1 MDIPFCCFLKGTGFL
16 FLFSFS
22 FLFLLFLTSP
32 LLPLFSFT
40 IGFYS
45 FLNKFAI
52 SDYLGERRD
61 TKEEEGG
68 ERETRRE
75 KSVAEHLLSFSPL
88 LLVKQLSF
96 GAIQLKMFFPYP
108 CHLHLEGFFS
118 FSFFFSL
125 FLSFP
130 ILFSSPFFLFFCVF
144 QKAENSRIIK
154 FLPKLEYLVTTYHPP
169 PFF

>member
-61 TKEEEGG
+61 TKEEKGG
-68 ERETRRE
+68 GKRRE

-96 GAIQLKMFFPYP
+96 GAVQLKMFSPYP
-108 CHLHLEGFFS
+108 CHLHLKGF
-118 FSFFFSL
+118 FFFSL
-125 FLSFP
+125 FFLLP
-130 ILFSSPFFLFFCVF
+130 FSFLFLSYFPHLSSSFFVF
-144 QKAENSRIIK
+144 FEKQKIQE
-154 FLPKLEYLVTTYHPP
+154 
-169 PFF
+169 

>member
-1 MDIPFCCFLKGTGFL
+1 MLFPKRYWFSFPFL
-16 FLFSFS
+16 FFFPFSFIS
-22 FLFLLFLTSP
+22 HLSSP
-32 LLPLFSFT
+32 SPFSLFT

-96 GAIQLKMFFPYP
+96 GAVQLKMFSPYP
-108 CHLHLEGFFS
+108 CHLHLEGFF
-118 FSFFFSL
+118 FFSL
-125 FLSFP
+125 FF
-130 ILFSSPFFLFFCVF
+130 FSPFLFFSYLIF
-144 QKAENSRIIK
+144 LT
-154 FLPKLEYLVTTYHPP
+154 FLPLFLCFSKSR
-169 PFF
+169 

>member
-1 MDIPFCCFLKGTGFL
+1 MLFPKRYWFSFPFL
-16 FLFSFS
+16 FFFPFSFIS
-22 FLFLLFLTSP
+22 HLSSP
-32 LLPLFSFT
+32 SPFSLFT
-40 IGFYS
+40 IGFYF

-96 GAIQLKMFFPYP
+96 GAIQLKIFSPY
-108 CHLHLEGFFS
+108 CHLHLEGFF
-118 FSFFFSL
+118 FFSL
-125 FLSFP
+125 FFLLP
-130 ILFSSPFFLFFCVF
+130 FSFLFLSYFPHLSPSFFVF
-144 QKAENSRIIK
+144 FKKQKIQD
-154 FLPKLEYLVTTYHPP
+154 
-169 PFF
+169 